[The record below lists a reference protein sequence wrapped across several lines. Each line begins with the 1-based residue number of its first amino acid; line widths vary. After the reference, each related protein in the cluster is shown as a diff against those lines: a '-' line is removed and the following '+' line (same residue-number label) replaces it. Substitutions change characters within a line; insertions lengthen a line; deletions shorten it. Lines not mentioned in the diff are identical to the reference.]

1 MAGREFLAAAHHIL
15 AETDAALRKLKTR
28 SSGENGRLTV
38 GVYASLSTGNLYA
51 TLVEHH
57 RRFPEVEIHTVDG
70 THDQLLC
77 GLTNNGVDVAIMTIC
92 RPRWDGR
99 VLPLWS

>member
-70 THDQLLC
+70 THD
-77 GLTNNGVDVAIMTIC
+77 
-92 RPRWDGR
+92 
-99 VLPLWS
+99 